1 MKILGKPNRPPMK
14 LGVKL
19 RARIGDFIASM
30 EVAPSRKQLHDV
42 CTQIA
47 QEPVLDDIVTMFLE
61 TQLHGRTMDPLVAA
75 PDEIVDELP
84 CLFMRN

>member
-1 MKILGKPNRPPMK
+1 MK

-30 EVAPSRKQLHDV
+30 RVAPSRKQLHHV
-42 CTQIA
+42 CNQIA

-61 TQLHGRTMDPLVAA
+61 TQLHGKTMDPLVAA

-84 CLFMRN
+84 CLFLRN